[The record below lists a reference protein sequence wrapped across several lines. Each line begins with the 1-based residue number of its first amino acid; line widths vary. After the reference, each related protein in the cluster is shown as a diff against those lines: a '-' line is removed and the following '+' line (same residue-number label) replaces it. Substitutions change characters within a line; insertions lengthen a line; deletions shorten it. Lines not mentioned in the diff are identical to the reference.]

1 MMMIRVRFAPSPTG
15 YLHIGGARTALF
27 NWLYARHHK
36 GKFLLRIEDTDL
48 ERSTKENTDFIFK
61 SLAWLG
67 IDWDEEP
74 TIQSQRSQRHVEV
87 AHELLANGNA
97 YRCFC
102 TSEELEEMRA
112 SALAR
117 GCQPRYNNYWRD
129 RDPKEAPTGVP
140 SVIRFK
146 TPQPGNVVIND
157 MVQGQVTVDSEVLE
171 DFVILRQDGSP
182 TYMLAVVVDDHDMD
196 ITHIIR
202 GDDHLTN
209 AFKQKLIYEAMAWT
223 IPTFSHIP
231 LIHGSDGAKLSKRH
245 GAIGVDAYEDMGILP
260 EAMCNYLLRLG
271 WSHGNAEIISRE
283 EAIEWFD
290 VDHIGRS
297 PARFD
302 KEKLLFLNAHYLREA
317 DNTWLADQICQPDD
331 SAIIRTRFITG
342 MNSLKQRAKTLVEL
356 RDNAAFYRNVPA
368 ELSETAKTVIIDH
381 ALVSDFKAIL
391 EGHDDWTETAL
402 HAAAKLFA
410 TENAIKLV
418 DLAQPVRVLLTGNTV
433 SPSVFEIMAVLGKEE
448 VFARLIG

>member
-1 MMMIRVRFAPSPTG
+1 MINVRFAPSPTG

-48 ERSTKENTDFIFK
+48 ERSTQENTDLIFK
-61 SLAWLG
+61 ALTWLG

-74 TIQSQRSQRHVEV
+74 TIQSKRSARHTEI
-87 AHELLANGNA
+87 ANELLAKGLA

-129 RDPKEAPTGVP
+129 RDPKEAPIDAP

-146 TPQPGNVVIND
+146 IPQTGSVVIND
-157 MVQGQVTVDSEVLE
+157 LVQGQVTVDSEVLE
-171 DFVILRQDGSP
+171 DFVILRQDDTP

-209 AFKQKLIYEAMAWT
+209 AFKQKLVYEAMEWV
-223 IPTFSHIP
+223 IPTFAHIP

-245 GAIGVDAYEDMGILP
+245 GAVGVDAYEAMGILP
-260 EAMCNYLLRLG
+260 QAMCNYLLRLG
-271 WSHGNAEIISRE
+271 WSHGNAEIIAQAQ
-283 EAIEWFD
+283 AIEWFD

-302 KEKLLFLNAHYLREA
+302 REKLLFLNAHYLREA
-317 DNTWLADQICQPDD
+317 DNTWLA
-331 SAIIRTRFITG
+331 SAISKPEDTDIIRARFVAG

-356 RDNAAFYRNVPA
+356 RDNATFYRSRPT
-368 ELSETAKTVIIDH
+368 ELSETAKKVIIDH
-381 ALVSDFKAIL
+381 TLVQDFKAVL
-391 EGHDDWTETAL
+391 DQQTDWTEIAL
-402 HAAAKLFA
+402 HTAAKTFA
-410 TENAIKLV
+410 AEKEMKLV
-418 DLAQPVRVLLTGNTV
+418 DLAQPLRVLLTGNTV
-433 SPSVFEIMAVLGKEE
+433 SPSVFEIMAILGKEE
-448 VFARLIG
+448 IFVRL

>member
-1 MMMIRVRFAPSPTG
+1 MTLRVRFAPSPTG
-15 YLHIGGARTALF
+15 YLHLGGARTALF

-48 ERSTKENTDFIFK
+48 ERSTQENTDLIFNALK
-61 SLAWLG
+61 WLG

-74 TIQSQRSQRHVEV
+74 TIQSQRSQRHAEI
-87 AHELLANGNA
+87 AQELLAKGYA

-117 GCQPRYNNYWRD
+117 GCQPRYNNYWRE
-129 RDPKEAPTGVP
+129 RDIKEAPAGVP
-140 SVIRFK
+140 YVIRFK

-157 MVQGQVTVDSEVLE
+157 LVQGQVTVDSEVLE
-171 DFVILRQDGSP
+171 DFVILRQDGTP
-182 TYMLAVVVDDHDMD
+182 TYMLAVVVDDHDMG

-209 AFKQKLIYEAMAWT
+209 AFKQKLVYEAMGWT
-223 IPTFSHIP
+223 VPTFAHIP
-231 LIHGSDGAKLSKRH
+231 LIHGADGAKLSKRH
-245 GAIGVDAYEDMGILP
+245 GAVGVDAYQDMGILP

-271 WSHGNAEIISRE
+271 WSHGNAEIISKE
-283 EAIEWFD
+283 QAIEWFD

-317 DNTWLADQICQPDD
+317 DNAWLADQICEPDD
-331 SAIIRTRFITG
+331 SDVVRTRFIAG
-342 MNSLKQRAKTLVEL
+342 MNNLKQRAKTLVEL
-356 RDNAAFYRNVPA
+356 RHNAAFYRKLPA

-381 ALVSDFKAIL
+381 TLIADFKAVL
-391 EGHDDWTETAL
+391 EKQSDFTEVAI
-402 HAAAKLFA
+402 HAAAKDFA
-410 TENAIKLV
+410 AEKGMKLV
-418 DLAQPVRVLLTGNTV
+418 DLAQPLRVLLTGHTV
-433 SPSVFEIMAVLGKEE
+433 SPSVFEIMAILGKEE
-448 VFARLIG
+448 TFKRL

>member
-1 MMMIRVRFAPSPTG
+1 MINVRFAPSPTG

-48 ERSTKENTDFIFK
+48 ERSTQENTDLIFK
-61 SLAWLG
+61 ALTWLG

-74 TIQSQRSQRHVEV
+74 TIQSKRSARHTEI
-87 AHELLANGNA
+87 ANELLAKGLA

-129 RDPKEAPTGVP
+129 RDPKEASIDAP

-146 TPQPGNVVIND
+146 IPQTGSVVIND
-157 MVQGQVTVDSEVLE
+157 LVQGQVTVDSEVLE
-171 DFVILRQDGSP
+171 DFVILRQDDTP

-209 AFKQKLIYEAMAWT
+209 AFKQKLVYEAMGWV
-223 IPTFSHIP
+223 IPTFAHIP

-245 GAIGVDAYEDMGILP
+245 GAVGVDAYEAMGILP
-260 EAMCNYLLRLG
+260 QAMCNYLLRLG
-271 WSHGNAEIISRE
+271 WSHGNAEIIAQE
-283 EAIEWFD
+283 QAIEWFD

-302 KEKLLFLNAHYLREA
+302 REKLLFLNAHYLREA
-317 DNTWLADQICQPDD
+317 DNTWLANAISKPEDTD
-331 SAIIRTRFITG
+331 IIRARLVAG
-342 MNSLKQRAKTLVEL
+342 MNSLKQRAKTLIEL
-356 RDNAAFYRNVPA
+356 RDNATFYRSRPI
-368 ELSETAKTVIIDH
+368 ELSETAKEVIIDH
-381 ALVSDFKAIL
+381 TLVQDFKAVL
-391 EGHDDWTETAL
+391 DQQTDWTETAL
-402 HAAAKLFA
+402 HTAAKTFVA
-410 TENAIKLV
+410 EKEMKLV
-418 DLAQPVRVLLTGNTV
+418 DLAQPLRVLLTGNTV
-433 SPSVFEIMAVLGKEE
+433 SPSVFEIMAILGKEE
-448 VFARLIG
+448 TFVRL

>member
-1 MMMIRVRFAPSPTG
+1 MMIRVRFAPSPTG
-15 YLHIGGARTALF
+15 YLHLGGARTALF

-48 ERSTKENTDFIFK
+48 ERSTQENTDLIFK
-61 SLAWLG
+61 TLMWLG

-74 TIQSQRSQRHVEV
+74 TIQSKRSQRHAEI
-87 AHELLANGNA
+87 ANELLTKGHA

-112 SALAR
+112 TALAH
-117 GCQPRYNNYWRD
+117 GCQPRYNNCWRD
-129 RDPKEAPTGVP
+129 RDPKEAPAGVP
-140 SVIRFK
+140 FVIRFK
-146 TPQPGNVVIND
+146 IPQTGPVIID
-157 MVQGQVTVDSEVLE
+157 DKVQGQVTVDSEVLE
-171 DFVILRQDGSP
+171 DFVILRQDGTP

-209 AFKQKLIYEAMAWT
+209 AFKQQLVYEAMEWT
-223 IPTFSHIP
+223 VPTFSHIP

-245 GAIGVDAYEDMGILP
+245 GAVGVDAYEEMGILP

-283 EAIEWFD
+283 QAIEWFD

-302 KEKLLFLNAHYLREA
+302 REKLLFLNAHYLREA
-317 DNTWLADQICQPDD
+317 DNTWLADQICQPQDTD
-331 SAIIRTRFITG
+331 AVRTRFVAG
-342 MNSLKQRAKTLVEL
+342 MNSLKQRAKTLTEL
-356 RDNAAFYRNVPA
+356 RDNAVFYREVPA
-368 ELSETAKTVIIDH
+368 ELSETAKIIIIDH
-381 ALVSDFKAIL
+381 TLVADFKTIL
-391 EGHDDWTETAL
+391 KEQADWTEAAL
-402 HAAAKLFA
+402 HAVAKTFA
-410 TENAIKLV
+410 SEKTIKLV
-418 DLAQPVRVLLTGNTV
+418 DLAQPLRVLLTGNTV

-448 VFARLIG
+448 TFRRL

>member
-1 MMMIRVRFAPSPTG
+1 MIKVRFAPSPTG
-15 YLHIGGARTALF
+15 YLHIGSARTALF

-48 ERSTKENTDFIFK
+48 QRSTQENTDLIFK
-61 SLAWLG
+61 ALTWLG

-74 TIQSQRSQRHVEV
+74 TIQSQRSKRHAEI
-87 AHELLANGNA
+87 AYELLAKGHA

-102 TSEELEEMRA
+102 TQEELEEMRA

-129 RDPKEAPTGVP
+129 RDVKEAPAGVP

-146 TPQPGNVVIND
+146 TPQPGSVIIND
-157 MVQGQVTVDSEVLE
+157 KVQGQVTVDSEVLE
-171 DFVILRQDGSP
+171 DFVILRQDGTP

-209 AFKQKLIYEAMAWT
+209 AFKQKLVYEAMGWT
-223 IPTFSHIP
+223 IPSFAHIP
-231 LIHGSDGAKLSKRH
+231 LIHGADGAKLSKRH
-245 GAIGVDAYEDMGILP
+245 GAVGVDAYEEMGILP

-271 WSHGNAEIISRE
+271 WSHGNAEIISQN

-290 VDHIGRS
+290 VDHVGRS

-317 DNTWLADQICQPDD
+317 DNTWLADQICKADD
-331 SAIIRTRFITG
+331 SAIVRTRFIAG

-356 RDNAAFYRNVPA
+356 RDNAAFYRAYPA
-368 ELSETAKTVIIDH
+368 ELSETAKTIIIDH
-381 ALVSDFKAIL
+381 ILVNDFKMVL
-391 EGHDDWTETAL
+391 TDQSDWTEVSL
-402 HAAAKLFA
+402 HGAAKTFS
-410 TENAIKLV
+410 EERKIKLV
-418 DLAQPVRVLLTGNTV
+418 DLAQPLRVLLTGHTV
-433 SPSVFEIMAVLGKEE
+433 SPSVFEIMAVLGKDET
-448 VFARLIG
+448 FSRLSC

>member
-1 MMMIRVRFAPSPTG
+1 MVRVRFAPSPTG
-15 YLHIGGARTALF
+15 YLHLGGARTALF

-61 SLAWLG
+61 ALNWLG
-67 IDWDEEP
+67 ITFDEEP
-74 TIQSQRSQRHVEV
+74 TIQSQRAQRHAEI
-87 AHELLANGNA
+87 AHELLAKGHA
-97 YRCFC
+97 YRCYC
-102 TSEELEEMRA
+102 TAEELEEMRT

-129 RDPKEAPTGVP
+129 RDPKEAPAGVP

-146 TPQPGNVVIND
+146 TPQPGNIIIND
-157 MVQGQVTVDSEVLE
+157 QVQGQVTVDSEVLE

-196 ITHIIR
+196 ISHIIR

-209 AFKQKLIYEAMAWT
+209 AFKQKLVYEAMGWT
-223 IPTFSHIP
+223 VPIFAHIP

-245 GAIGVDAYEDMGILP
+245 GAVGVDAYENMGILP

-271 WSHGNAEIISRE
+271 WSHGNAEIISKQ

-317 DNTWLADQICQPDD
+317 DNTWLADKICQPDD
-331 SAIIRTRFITG
+331 TDVIRTRFIAG
-342 MNSLKQRAKTLVEL
+342 MNSLKQRAKTLIEL
-356 RDNAAFYRNVPA
+356 SDNAAIYRKVPA
-368 ELSETAKTVIIDH
+368 ELSQTAKTIIIDH
-381 ALVSDFKAIL
+381 TLVADFKAAL
-391 EGHDDWTETAL
+391 EGQSDFTEKAL
-402 HAAAKLFA
+402 HEAAKIFA
-410 TENAIKLV
+410 AERNIKLV
-418 DLAQPVRVLLTGNTV
+418 DLAQPLRVLLTGNTV

-448 VFARLIG
+448 TFGRLSC